1 MMKAAL
7 FGLVVCLLSLNMK
20 TIRNEYSFLIILI
33 GGIVLSGLLIREIKT
48 VMDVLLEIQSKSGV
62 SSEFMKILFKL
73 IGISFLGDFVSNI
86 CLDAGQK
93 TIAKQVEMLSKLS
106 ILVVSLPILE
116 SLIHM
121 IEKLM
126 ES

>member
-1 MMKAAL
+1 MKAAL

>member
-1 MMKAAL
+1 
-7 FGLVVCLLSLNMK
+7 
-20 TIRNEYSFLIILI
+20 
-33 GGIVLSGLLIREIKT
+33 
-48 VMDVLLEIQSKSGV
+48 
-62 SSEFMKILFKL
+62 MKILFKL

-106 ILVVSLPILE
+106 ILIVSLPILE